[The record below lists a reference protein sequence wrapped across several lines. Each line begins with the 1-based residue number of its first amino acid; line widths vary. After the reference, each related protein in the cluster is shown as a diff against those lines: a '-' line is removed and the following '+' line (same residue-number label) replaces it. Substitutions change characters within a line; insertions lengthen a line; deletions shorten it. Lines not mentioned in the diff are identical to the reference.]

1 MWRLKNM
8 NKQTKGITIISLVI
22 TIIVLLILASVSI
35 NMAIGENRYI

>member
-1 MWRLKNM
+1 MK
-8 NKQTKGITIISLVI
+8 KQTKGITIISLVI